1 MKKLWPKS
9 KLSVSKEMQSKHV
22 IIDTNLWISYLI
34 TNKYQ
39 FLDSLILT
47 SKIKL
52 IFSEELL
59 NEFLNVTNRPKFKK
73 YFGKSDINQLFKL
86 IEKYAIFIDVKTN
99 LKLSSDSNDD
109 FLLNLALDSNAD
121 YLVTGDS
128 DLLILKQI
136 GVTKIITIQELKEI
150 FNYYN

>member
-1 MKKLWPKS
+1 
-9 KLSVSKEMQSKHV
+9 MQTKHV

-39 FLDSLILT
+39 FFDSLILT

-59 NEFLNVTNRPKFKK
+59 DEFLIVSNRPKFTK
-73 YFGKSDINQLFKL
+73 YFDKSDINKLFKL
-86 IEKYAIFIDVKTN
+86 IEEYALFIDVKTN
-99 LKLSSDSNDD
+99 LKLSRDCNDD

-128 DLLILKQI
+128 DLLILQQI
-136 GVTKIITIQELKEI
+136 GDTKIITIQELKEI
-150 FNYYN
+150 FIIFNLSAIILK

>member
-1 MKKLWPKS
+1 
-9 KLSVSKEMQSKHV
+9 MQSKHV

-59 NEFLNVTNRPKFKK
+59 DEFLNVTNRPKFTK
-73 YFGKSDINQLFKL
+73 YFGKSDINKLFKL
-86 IEKYAIFIDVKTN
+86 IEKYAIFIVVKTN
-99 LKLSSDSNDD
+99 VNLSRDSNDD

-128 DLLILKQI
+128 DLLILQQI
-136 GVTKIITIQELKEI
+136 GDTKIITINELKEI
-150 FNYYN
+150 FNYNN

>member
-1 MKKLWPKS
+1 
-9 KLSVSKEMQSKHV
+9 MQSKHV

-59 NEFLNVTNRPKFKK
+59 DEFLNVTNRPKFTK
-73 YFGKSDINQLFKL
+73 YFGKSDINRLFKL
-86 IEKYAIFIDVKTN
+86 IEEYALFIDVKTN
-99 LKLSSDSNDD
+99 LKLSRDCNDD

-150 FNYYN
+150 FIIFNLSAIILK